1 MATGVVSVKV
11 YASVT
16 LDAAIHLVVDKRPE
30 VLILIGSLAAPVSA
44 VGVASHHRHVLQV
57 TLAPF
62 VTDRA
67 VVWVVEH
74 EPLDD

>member
-1 MATGVVSVKV
+1 LAAGVVSVKI

-30 VLILIGSLAAPVSA
+30 VLILIGSLAAPVPA
-44 VGVASHHRHVLQV
+44 AGMASHHRHVLQV
-57 TLAPF
+57 TLTSF

-67 VVWVVEH
+67 VVWMVDH
-74 EPLDD
+74 